1 MLPAAFQILTVCST
15 LPPRCCQPMKPT
27 NLPFLSLYFFLFFL
41 SLVYTSSSSVRL
53 SSIPGLFAMLMY
65 MYDSTSAGRTD
76 SPCHLRQHLYPQP
89 VSTTATTIAIP
100 KTTFISDDPVA
111 SCTSYLSST
120 STIMIAC
127 IIPIIA
133 MMYLVVLSWAYQY
146 ASKSPKALNKTSGV
160 WLQKYAPGMD
170 SSS

>member
-1 MLPAAFQILTVCST
+1 
-15 LPPRCCQPMKPT
+15 MKPT
-27 NLPFLSLYFFLFFL
+27 NLPFLSLYLFLFFL
-41 SLVYTSSSSVRL
+41 LSGLHIIQFGAAQLYSRLIRYAHGYVRLDFSWSNRLTMSSSSTHV
-53 SSIPGLFAMLMY
+53 
-65 MYDSTSAGRTD
+65 SATA
-76 SPCHLRQHLYPQP
+76 
-89 VSTTATTIAIP
+89 TATTIAIP

-111 SCTSYLSST
+111 SRTSYLSST
-120 STIMIAC
+120 SAIMIAC

-146 ASKSPKALNKTSGV
+146 ARKSPKALNKTSGV

>member
-1 MLPAAFQILTVCST
+1 MS
-15 LPPRCCQPMKPT
+15 PRCCQPKKRT
-27 NLPFLSLYFFLFFL
+27 NLPFLSLYLFLFFL
-41 SLVYTSSSSVRL
+41 LSGLRIIQFGAAQFDSWLIRYAHVHVRL
-53 SSIPGLFAMLMY
+53 HFSWSNRLTMS
-65 MYDSTSAGRTD
+65 STST
-76 SPCHLRQHLYPQP
+76 P
-89 VSTTATTIAIP
+89 VSATATATTIAIP

-111 SCTSYLSST
+111 SRTSYLSTTST
-120 STIMIAC
+120 SLIAC

-146 ASKSPKALNKTSGV
+146 EKKSPKALNKTSGV

>member
-1 MLPAAFQILTVCST
+1 
-15 LPPRCCQPMKPT
+15 MKPT
-27 NLPFLSLYFFLFFL
+27 NLPFFSLSLSFLP
-41 SLVYTSSSSVRL
+41 SLWSTHHPVRCGSVRFPAYSLCSCTCTTPLQLVEQTYTMSSSS
-53 SSIPGLFAMLMY
+53 
-65 MYDSTSAGRTD
+65 T
-76 SPCHLRQHLYPQP
+76 P
-89 VSTTATTIAIP
+89 VSATATTIAIP

-111 SCTSYLSST
+111 SRTSYLSTTST
-120 STIMIAC
+120 SLIAC

-146 ASKSPKALNKTSGV
+146 EKKSPKALNKTSGV